1 MKFHKAIIL
10 AIMISAA
17 ALFACSEQ
25 PGPDGRAAQETEEQ
39 PRAYTGDEDKR
50 GVDNQQDGMDTQE
63 DMHKVN
69 PPMAPP
75 GQQPVQPQQEQ
86 EQK

>member
-1 MKFHKAIIL
+1 MKLHKAIIL

-25 PGPDGRAAQETEEQ
+25 PGQDGRAAQETEEQ

-50 GVDNQQDGMDTQE
+50 DVDNQRDGMGTQE
-63 DMHKVN
+63 DMNKMN
-69 PPMAPP
+69 PPMAP